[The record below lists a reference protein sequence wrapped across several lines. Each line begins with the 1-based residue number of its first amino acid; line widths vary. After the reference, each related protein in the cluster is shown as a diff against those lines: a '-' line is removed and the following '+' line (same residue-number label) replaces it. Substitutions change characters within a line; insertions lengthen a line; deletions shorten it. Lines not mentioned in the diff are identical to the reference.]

1 MKRYVSQMAEFSAY
15 GTKPTYCMS
24 AVTSA
29 FKGEA
34 DIAWPASTGADL

>member
-1 MKRYVSQMAEFSAY
+1 MAEFSAY
-15 GTKPTYCMS
+15 GTKRTYRMS

-29 FKGEA
+29 FKGKA